1 MVHCLCWKQFRGE
14 QEGSVGTGQAS
25 TWNGMKWFD
34 GRLNKLHSKNLRF
47 FFTLQPGP
55 ESHVEVD

>member
-1 MVHCLCWKQFRGE
+1 M
-14 QEGSVGTGQAS
+14 GTGQAS

-34 GRLNKLHSKNLRF
+34 GRLNKLHSKNLSFFFRF
-47 FFTLQPGP
+47 FFNALQPGP